1 MSEFPGLLLAAL
13 LVDRI
18 GRKRSMGGMLLMCGA
33 FLAPLSVQLGEGLVT
48 TLLFC
53 SRTCIMGSF
62 AVLYVY
68 TPEVSTQY
76 QVYAICHYMF
86 TSAVT

>member
-1 MSEFPGLLLAAL
+1 MTEFPGLLLAAL

-18 GRKRSMGGMLLMCGA
+18 GRKTSMGGMLFMCGA

-53 SRTCIMGSF
+53 ARTCIMGSF

-68 TPEVSTQY
+68 TPEVSK
-76 QVYAICHYMF
+76 VLAIYCF
-86 TSAVT
+86 ICFS